1 MNIMPI
7 VKEIKGDLLELFE
20 KGEVRTIAHGANCF
34 RIMGAGIAKQIA
46 DKYPE
51 VLRADKEFVNN
62 PILKLGRYSVCSVEE
77 GKIYNLYTQLEPG
90 PNFELAALKSA
101 LDELSREV
109 RYYRTTL
116 KLAVPQI
123 GAGIGGGDWDYIKM
137 ILDNY
142 DNLLITIVYYDKGQ
156 VPMGQTEID
165 FSS

>member
-7 VKEIKGDLLELFE
+7 VKEIKGDLIDLFE
-20 KGEVRTIAHGANCF
+20 KGEVKAIAHGANCF

-51 VLRADKEFVNN
+51 ALEADKAFLNN
-62 PILKLGRYSVCSVEE
+62 PILKLGRYSLGVSEN
-77 GKIYNLYTQLEPG
+77 GIIYNLYTQLEPG

-101 LDELSREV
+101 LDELSRDV
-109 RYYRTTL
+109 RYFRSTL
-116 KLAVPQI
+116 ELAVPQI

-165 FSS
+165 FAS

>member
-1 MNIMPI
+1 MPI

-20 KGEVRTIAHGANCF
+20 KGEVHSIAHGANCF

-51 VLRADKEFVNN
+51 ALRADKEFMNN
-62 PILKLGRYSVCSVEE
+62 PILKLGRYSVCTVEH

-101 LDELSREV
+101 LDELSRDV
-109 RYYRTTL
+109 RYYRTVL
-116 KLAVPQI
+116 KLAVPLI

-142 DNLLITIVYYDKGQ
+142 DNILVTIVHYDKRE
-156 VPMGQTEID
+156 VLMGQTSID
-165 FSS
+165 FIS

>member
-1 MNIMPI
+1 
-7 VKEIKGDLLELFE
+7 
-20 KGEVRTIAHGANCF
+20 
-34 RIMGAGIAKQIA
+34 MGAGIAKQIA

-165 FSS
+165 FAS

>member
-156 VPMGQTEID
+156 VPMGQTKID
-165 FSS
+165 FAS

>member
-51 VLRADKEFVNN
+51 VVRADKESVNN
-62 PILKLGRYSVCSVEE
+62 PILKLGRYSMCSVEE

-165 FSS
+165 FAS

>member
-51 VLRADKEFVNN
+51 VVRADKESVNN
-62 PILKLGRYSVCSVEE
+62 PILKLGRYSMCSVEE

-101 LDELSREV
+101 LDELSRDV

-165 FSS
+165 FAS

>member
-51 VLRADKEFVNN
+51 VLRADKESVNN
-62 PILKLGRYSVCSVEE
+62 PILKLGRYSMCSVEE

-101 LDELSREV
+101 LDELSRDV

-165 FSS
+165 FAS